1 MWPAITRYTVYS
13 IRLSNFEGPLD
24 LLLFFIR
31 RDELDIYDIPI
42 AEITEEFLE
51 YVRLMEMLDL
61 ELAGEFVVMAA
72 MLVQIKAQMLL
83 PREETGQG
91 ALDGVDE
98 DDPRAELVRRLLEY
112 KRYKEASE
120 HLGTQAD
127 EQRYVMYRQVFD
139 AEQMHAAE
147 DTTYRNATLFD
158 LLKALKKAIE
168 RAPDEPD
175 PHVVTR
181 FPITVEEKAEEILHT
196 LKARPSIRFFEL
208 IGGRPRMHIVVTFLA
223 LLELAKNHFIRI
235 QQDETFDDIVVA
247 GRNHEEES
255 LQASEQHEVSS
266 EQHAASSEQTAA
278 NTESSTEN

>member
-1 MWPAITRYTVYS
+1 
-13 IRLSNFEGPLD
+13 
-24 LLLFFIR
+24 LLFFIR

-61 ELAGEFVVMAA
+61 EQAGEFVVMAA

-83 PREETGQG
+83 PRDEKSEG
-91 ALDGVDE
+91 ALHGVDE

-147 DTTYRNATLFD
+147 DSTYRNATLFD
-158 LLKALKKAIE
+158 LLKALKRAIE

-247 GRNHEEES
+247 SR
-255 LQASEQHEVSS
+255 
-266 EQHAASSEQTAA
+266 
-278 NTESSTEN
+278 TESSTESSSESSTESSTESSPTASTES